1 MATLQ
6 DIFTYHPDTF
16 YPIPTVSGEMKGR
29 PGVRWKVEW
38 APATVGKGVDHR
50 PTRFPLSSGP
60 KSPQTTEKQVDDDKG
75 ELLHP

>member
-1 MATLQ
+1 
-6 DIFTYHPDTF
+6 
-16 YPIPTVSGEMKGR
+16 MKGR